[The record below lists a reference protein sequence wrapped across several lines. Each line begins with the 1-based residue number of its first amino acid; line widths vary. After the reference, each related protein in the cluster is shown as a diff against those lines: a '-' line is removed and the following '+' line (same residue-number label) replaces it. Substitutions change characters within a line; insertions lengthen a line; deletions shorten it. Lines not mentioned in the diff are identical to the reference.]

1 MISLFIFLLVFCTVL
16 GLSILAFSIPFQI
29 KYLNL
34 ISYQYFLNFIFLV
47 VPGSIAILLGFRDDL
62 ALYPV
67 RDETVIYT
75 CIAICWCLIAF
86 PTTITILDLLLKQ
99 NIKRKL
105 IDYKMKKIVH
115 FNNGDITKRNVV
127 IVTIFA
133 FFFLVLLMALLP
145 VIPIFHVGASAEF
158 IMNSRL
164 ESAFDLPP
172 IVYFFRR
179 ILIYFFPI
187 YFIYLFVLKSYLDI
201 DKKVLF
207 VTFICTIFILTYSTE
222 KAPVVLFILAIFFA
236 KNLIGK
242 NYSLSIRKIIPL
254 ILIFIVLFVSMFA
267 FFYNNSVG
275 DAKTSLLVRMF
286 VSQIA
291 GSYLSM
297 EYYGDNAP
305 FKMFHAVLFRL
316 DALLGNIPTM
326 QTSEELVY
334 YYYPDLYNGNLWR
347 NVNSF
352 IIQGAWSNFGWV
364 GIIIAPIWCAIVI
377 YLGCLYIVNKPKTAS
392 NLAVY
397 SYSAIFMAS
406 LSTNFNNF
414 IYSSGLLLTIFIWA
428 FLKKL

>member
-1 MISLFIFLLVFCTVL
+1 MISLFVFLLVFCTL
-16 GLSILAFSIPFQI
+16 IGLSLLAFSIPFQV

-67 RDETVIYT
+67 SDATVIYT

-86 PTTITILDLLLKQ
+86 PATITILDLLLKQ
-99 NIKRKL
+99 NIKKKL
-105 IDYKMKKIVH
+105 IDYKGKEIVH
-115 FNNGDITKRNVV
+115 FNYEKVTKQNIR
-127 IVTIFA
+127 IVT
-133 FFFLVLLMALLP
+133 FFSVIALIALMASLP
-145 VIPIFHVGASAEF
+145 IIPIFHIGASAEF

-187 YFIYLFVLKSYLDI
+187 YFIYLFVLNNKFKV
-201 DKKVLF
+201 DK
-207 VTFICTIFILTYSTE
+207 TILIISFFCAAFILTYSTE
-222 KAPVVLFILAIFFA
+222 KAPIVLFILTIFFS
-236 KNLIGK
+236 KNLISE
-242 NYSLSIRKIIPL
+242 NYSLSIRKLIPL
-254 ILIFIVLFVSMFA
+254 IVVFITLFIGMFA

-275 DAKTSLLVRMF
+275 DAKSSLLVRMF

-305 FKMFHAVLFRL
+305 FKMFHAVMFRL

-334 YYYPDLYNGNLWR
+334 HYYPDLYNGNLWR

-352 IIQGAWSNFGWV
+352 IIQGAWSNFGWI
-364 GIIIAPIWCAIVI
+364 GIIVAPIWCAIII
-377 YLGCLYIVNKPKTAS
+377 YLGCLYIVNRPKTAS
-392 NLAVY
+392 NLAIY

-414 IYSSGLLLTIFIWA
+414 IYSSGLLLTILIWTL
-428 FLKKL
+428 LKKL